1 MQLIEQPVG
10 ALELARTPQ
19 LRMNH
24 HGTQFALSLSKGVNA
39 TRPSVNLDIAE
50 AMEGEC
56 WLEYVV
62 TAAEKKAI
70 SGLGAA
76 QRSGSQLVVLEYLGV
91 PQSDRRTGRA
101 LDTSPHPTHQVLSKI
116 DQGLTG
122 R

>member
-62 TAAEKKAI
+62 AATKDEAI
-70 SGLGAA
+70 GGFGGTQGARA
-76 QRSGSQLVVLEYLGV
+76 QFVVLEYLGV
-91 PQSDRRTGRA
+91 PQCDRSGGRT
-101 LDTSPHPTHQVLSKI
+101 LDTGPQPPH
-116 DQGLTG
+116 
-122 R
+122 